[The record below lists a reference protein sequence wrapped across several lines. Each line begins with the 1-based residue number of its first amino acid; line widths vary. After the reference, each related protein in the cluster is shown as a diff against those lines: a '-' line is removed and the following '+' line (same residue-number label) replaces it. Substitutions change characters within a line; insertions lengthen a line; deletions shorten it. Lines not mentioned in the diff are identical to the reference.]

1 MPSAGLTIDDSA
13 RLLSHAT
20 WLERRL
26 FEVFGSWVQST
37 PQPGLKLALARH
49 SHHHAW
55 HAELLEPLRPDTRDH
70 AVDQRAPLDKEWR
83 TLVSRM
89 LAAATTTARLERAL
103 DVLVGTIAC
112 YEQHLAVMRPVRD
125 GPTRRAF
132 GLVLEHE
139 RAEVGEL
146 ESLRRIDAGTSPS
159 GR

>member
-20 WLERRL
+20 WLEHRL

-37 PQPGLKLALARH
+37 PGPALKLALARH
-49 SHHHAW
+49 SRHHAW

-83 TLVSRM
+83 SLVSRM
-89 LAAATTTARLERAL
+89 LAAATTAQRLERAVE
-103 DVLVGTIAC
+103 VLVPTIAC

-125 GPTRRAF
+125 GPVRRAL
-132 GLVLEHE
+132 GLVVEHE
-139 RAEVGEL
+139 RAEAREL
-146 ESLRRIDAGTSPS
+146 ESLCRIDAGTVRP

>member
-1 MPSAGLTIDDSA
+1 MASPGLTIDDTA
-13 RLLSHAT
+13 RLLGHAT

-26 FEVFGSWVQST
+26 FEVFGSWVPST
-37 PQPGLKLALARH
+37 PEPALKLALARH
-49 SHHHAW
+49 SRHHAW

-89 LAAATTTARLERAL
+89 LAAATTTQRLERGVE
-103 DVLVGTIAC
+103 VLVGTIAC

-125 GPTRRAF
+125 GPIRRAL

-146 ESLRRIDAGTSPS
+146 ESLRRIDAGIARS